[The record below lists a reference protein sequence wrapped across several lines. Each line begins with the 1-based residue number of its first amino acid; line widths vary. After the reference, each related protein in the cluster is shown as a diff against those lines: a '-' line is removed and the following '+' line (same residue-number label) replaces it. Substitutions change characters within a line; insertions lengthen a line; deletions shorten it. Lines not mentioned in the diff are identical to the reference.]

1 MQYSRDA
8 AENTVIG
15 PPLVLVPGSV
25 PGRLKSIPVFDNGEV
40 AAIAGGVGGD
50 DDDNDDDDD
59 DDNNDNDNNNDDD
72 DEDGDDKEE
81 KKPSGGGIKLVPRAE
96 RRRKRRLSV
105 GTERERRRVIPS
117 KAFGN
122 ENRGRD

>member
-50 DDDNDDDDD
+50 DDEDDDDD
-59 DDNNDNDNNNDDD
+59 DDDD
-72 DEDGDDKEE
+72 DEEE
-81 KKPSGGGIKLVPRAE
+81 KKPSGGGVKLVPRAE
-96 RRRKRRLSV
+96 RRRDHRGMASVTTIISGSRKRKATDDSV
-105 GTERERRRVIPS
+105 
-117 KAFGN
+117 
-122 ENRGRD
+122 

>member
-25 PGRLKSIPVFDNGEV
+25 PGRLKSIPVVDNGEV
-40 AAIAGGVGGD
+40 ATIAGGVGGD

-59 DDNNDNDNNNDDD
+59 DDDDDNEDND
-72 DEDGDDKEE
+72 DEDER
-81 KKPSGGGIKLVPRAE
+81 KPSGGGIRLVPRAE
-96 RRRKRRLSV
+96 RRRGHQGMASVTTIISGGRKRKAMGDSV
-105 GTERERRRVIPS
+105 
-117 KAFGN
+117 
-122 ENRGRD
+122 